1 MRADREIDAKF
12 MEQALTLAK
21 QAAEAGEVP
30 VGAVVVKDGKIVGK
44 GRNTREEQK
53 NPLGHAEISALCEA
67 AENLGGWR
75 LCNCTLYVTLE
86 PCPMCAGAIIN
97 ARVGRVVY
105 GASDDKAGSVGSLIN
120 LFAVGYN
127 HTPALT
133 TGVLSEKCGKILS
146 DFFEKKRKID

>member
-1 MRADREIDAKF
+1 
-12 MEQALTLAK
+12 
-21 QAAEAGEVP
+21 
-30 VGAVVVKDGKIVGK
+30 
-44 GRNTREEQK
+44 
-53 NPLGHAEISALCEA
+53 
-67 AENLGGWR
+67 
-75 LCNCTLYVTLE
+75 
-86 PCPMCAGAIIN
+86 MCAGAIIN